1 MKKLSA
7 LIATA
12 VLTLSAALSVSAAEP
27 TASVPVSDGNVYKN
41 LFSLSQYAAE
51 EDTAAIPAE
60 LEKLSGAVDSRSTAY
75 LSFAVYAP
83 GAGSYSFKLSFTGTD
98 YAAVKVGNTV
108 VKAYPDTAFSL
119 TLSKGLN
126 LITCFGATA
135 DQKGAA
141 IKYTALLCE
150 NGLNPIEGEFYLNGD
165 VNGDKEVDIR
175 DLVRYKKYFANAA
188 EIKAVAADINSDG
201 TVDTADMSVLK
212 QYFVGAES
220 ALGAVSP
227 GYEISYVMRDNDI
240 SDNWNY

>member
-41 LFSLSQYAAE
+41 LFSLSQDAAE

-83 GAGSYSFKLSFTGTD
+83 GAGSYFFKLSFTGTD

-108 VKAYPDTAFSL
+108 VTAYPDTAFSL

-150 NGLNPIEGEFYLNGD
+150 NELNPIEGEFYLNGD

-175 DLVRYKKYFANAA
+175 DLVRYKKHFAN
-188 EIKAVAADINSDG
+188 N
-201 TVDTADMSVLK
+201 
-212 QYFVGAES
+212 
-220 ALGAVSP
+220 
-227 GYEISYVMRDNDI
+227 N
-240 SDNWNY
+240 

>member
-41 LFSLSQYAAE
+41 LFSLSQDAAE

-108 VKAYPDTAFSL
+108 VTAYPDTAFSL

-141 IKYTALLCE
+141 IKYTALLCD
-150 NGLNPIEGEFYLNGD
+150 GD

-175 DLVRYKKYFANAA
+175 DLVRYKKHFANAA
-188 EIKAVAADINSDG
+188 EIKAVAADTNSDG
-201 TVDTADMSVLK
+201 TVDAADMSVLK